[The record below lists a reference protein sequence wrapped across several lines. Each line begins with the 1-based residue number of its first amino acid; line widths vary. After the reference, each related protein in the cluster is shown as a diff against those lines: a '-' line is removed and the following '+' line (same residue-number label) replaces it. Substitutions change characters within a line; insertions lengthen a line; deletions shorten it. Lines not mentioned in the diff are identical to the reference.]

1 MAVIPIAEPQRKS
14 SPPPKGFG
22 LFALGFRPFYL
33 LAASLAVLFVP
44 LWLMTTLGKPVVSP
58 ALPPLLWHGHEM
70 IFGFACAVIV
80 GFLLTAARNWT
91 GLPTPSGL
99 RLAALAALWL
109 LARIALLTQ
118 PLATGATLDL
128 LFLPLAAVMLAVPLF
143 RAGNQRNYF
152 VLGVLAALALSNLA
166 FYAAVTGRLAISP
179 LNVLHVS
186 VAVIATLTTVIAG
199 RIVPSFT
206 ANALK
211 TVPRKQ
217 ARVDQLAIASTAIAL
232 LLWASDVQG
241 PVAASVALM
250 AAVSQIWRC
259 LGWRPGPTWRVPL
272 LWILHLSHG
281 WLIVALLA
289 TASAASGLPGG
300 AVVLHVLTVGLI
312 SGLILSMITRTTLGH
327 TGRLLKAG
335 PIETSAF
342 MLLQGALLAR
352 VLPPLIA
359 PELYRIGLMVS
370 GTAWALCFVLYL
382 IRYAPMLVTPRID
395 GREG

>member
-1 MAVIPIAEPQRKS
+1 MAVIPIAEPQRES

-70 IFGFACAVIV
+70 IFGFACAVII

-91 GLPTPSGL
+91 GLPTPSGS

-250 AAVSQIWRC
+250 
-259 LGWRPGPTWRVPL
+259 
-272 LWILHLSHG
+272 LS
-281 WLIVALLA
+281 LI
-289 TASAASGLPGG
+289 
-300 AVVLHVLTVGLI
+300 HI
-312 SGLILSMITRTTLGH
+312 
-327 TGRLLKAG
+327 
-335 PIETSAF
+335 
-342 MLLQGALLAR
+342 
-352 VLPPLIA
+352 
-359 PELYRIGLMVS
+359 
-370 GTAWALCFVLYL
+370 
-382 IRYAPMLVTPRID
+382 
-395 GREG
+395 